1 MPSAVRREILAVIAI
16 FMLSAF
22 PVQADVQ
29 PAKLSLR
36 EAVSLSLKS
45 NPDIRRAEDA
55 LVASESG
62 LRIAGINTGI
72 SVGAGTSYV
81 TGSDAEG
88 SGSLF
93 GKWEYNGLS
102 GMQSQVEITPLA
114 AGDDSGGISFS
125 VKQPISRGKGAL
137 STRADALADAV
148 SSRLIREHQ
157 LFMAR
162 QTAVSGVIDAYFS
175 AVLATEE
182 IKVQERALAIAQE
195 AADGARKRA
204 EAGLVAEIEVSR
216 AEIRVARTKDELNR
230 KVQGARTA
238 TDKLMLAIG
247 EGLGRSPELTT
258 AVPEIAES
266 FPDVDQAVIMAR
278 EGSVQLKIYDQ
289 RLQDNRRDLDISMDK
304 LKPSLDAVVSYNSGN
319 GSSAGSIFDDTS
331 LVAGLQFS
339 VPLDKR
345 ILREEK
351 DGTARDL
358 NLLKELRSFEAD
370 QVAGNVRAAYRA
382 RETAD
387 NTLRIL
393 GQNLE
398 TARENLR
405 LAQRMV
411 EEGLSSNRDVL
422 EAQEALMTVESG
434 LLAARLNFYL
444 AGINLRKAMGE
455 DLLKLKTVLQ

>member
-1 MPSAVRREILAVIAI
+1 
-16 FMLSAF
+16 
-22 PVQADVQ
+22 
-29 PAKLSLR
+29 
-36 EAVSLSLKS
+36 
-45 NPDIRRAEDA
+45 
-55 LVASESG
+55 
-62 LRIAGINTGI
+62 
-72 SVGAGTSYV
+72 
-81 TGSDAEG
+81 
-88 SGSLF
+88 
-93 GKWEYNGLS
+93 
-102 GMQSQVEITPLA
+102 
-114 AGDDSGGISFS
+114 
-125 VKQPISRGKGAL
+125 
-137 STRADALADAV
+137 TRADALADAV

>member
-1 MPSAVRREILAVIAI
+1 
-16 FMLSAF
+16 MLSAF

-204 EAGLVAEIEVSR
+204 EAGL
-216 AEIRVARTKDELNR
+216 
-230 KVQGARTA
+230 
-238 TDKLMLAIG
+238 
-247 EGLGRSPELTT
+247 
-258 AVPEIAES
+258 
-266 FPDVDQAVIMAR
+266 
-278 EGSVQLKIYDQ
+278 
-289 RLQDNRRDLDISMDK
+289 
-304 LKPSLDAVVSYNSGN
+304 
-319 GSSAGSIFDDTS
+319 
-331 LVAGLQFS
+331 
-339 VPLDKR
+339 
-345 ILREEK
+345 
-351 DGTARDL
+351 
-358 NLLKELRSFEAD
+358 
-370 QVAGNVRAAYRA
+370 
-382 RETAD
+382 
-387 NTLRIL
+387 
-393 GQNLE
+393 
-398 TARENLR
+398 
-405 LAQRMV
+405 
-411 EEGLSSNRDVL
+411 
-422 EAQEALMTVESG
+422 
-434 LLAARLNFYL
+434 
-444 AGINLRKAMGE
+444 
-455 DLLKLKTVLQ
+455 